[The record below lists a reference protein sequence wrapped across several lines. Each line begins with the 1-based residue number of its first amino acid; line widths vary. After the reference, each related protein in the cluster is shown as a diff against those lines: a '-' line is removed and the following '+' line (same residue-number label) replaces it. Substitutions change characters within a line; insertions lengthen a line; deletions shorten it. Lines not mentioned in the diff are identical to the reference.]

1 VAVRNPET
9 KTDKPMQLK
18 ELNGLIP
25 ELNFYEMRTL
35 IGMIQT
41 EHPDWFVASE
51 HPRRSG
57 GNTWWLKR
65 EQKGAFMNA
74 ATPHIK
80 TLKSRRVPPRGF
92 ETRRTPV
99 FETNTQ

>member
-1 VAVRNPET
+1 
-9 KTDKPMQLK
+9 MQLK

-65 EQKGAFMNA
+65 EQKGVFMNA
-74 ATPHIK
+74 AIPHIK

-92 ETRRTPV
+92 ETRRNPA